1 MYSKKILLVEDDPND
16 EALIL
21 RAFGRSNF
29 PNLSVIAHDGKE
41 ALDYL
46 FCTGDFSKRN
56 PHDLPSAV
64 LLDLSLPRVAGLE
77 VLKKIRENNNTKYI
91 PAIILTASKDE
102 KNIEAAYSLGANSFI
117 KKPVRFEDYAEIIN
131 EIVKYWVLINEM
143 PS

>member
-1 MYSKKILLVEDDPND
+1 M
-16 EALIL
+16 
-21 RAFGRSNF
+21 
-29 PNLSVIAHDGKE
+29 
-41 ALDYL
+41 
-46 FCTGDFSKRN
+46 
-56 PHDLPSAV
+56 PSAV